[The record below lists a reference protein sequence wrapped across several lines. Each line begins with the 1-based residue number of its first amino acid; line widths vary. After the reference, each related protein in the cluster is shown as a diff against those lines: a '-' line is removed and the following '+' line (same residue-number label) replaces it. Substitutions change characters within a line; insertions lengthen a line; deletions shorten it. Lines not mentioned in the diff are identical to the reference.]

1 MSNKGITISAT
12 FQGGTSQSEIILDE
26 VCPACGGVGLPSCSE
41 CEGVGSIPTENG
53 LQLLQFLRR
62 YNAQFRAE
70 EV

>member
-1 MSNKGITISAT
+1 MSKGITLSAT
-12 FQGGTSQSEIILDE
+12 FVGGTSQSDIILDE
-26 VCPACGGVGLPSCSE
+26 PCQACGGVGIPSCTE
-41 CEGVGSIPTENG
+41 CEGVGSVPNENG

>member
-1 MSNKGITISAT
+1 MSKGITLSAT
-12 FQGGTSQSEIILDE
+12 FQGGTSQSEITLDE
-26 VCPACGGVGLPSCSE
+26 VCQACGGVGLSSCVE
-41 CEGVGSIPTENG
+41 CEGVGSVPTENG